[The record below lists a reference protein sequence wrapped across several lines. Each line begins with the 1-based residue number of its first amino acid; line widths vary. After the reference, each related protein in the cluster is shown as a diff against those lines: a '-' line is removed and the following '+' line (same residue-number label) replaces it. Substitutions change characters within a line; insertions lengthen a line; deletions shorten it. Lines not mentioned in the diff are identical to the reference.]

1 MIKDLKHIAI
11 NPYDVLGVSQAASK
25 AEIVTAKVAAMKRK
39 QYSLNVIA
47 DAEKK
52 LLKTP
57 ERIIADYLRP
67 VLPVVKRFKRED
79 LSLLE
84 TPVPTLVFLPD
95 FDKLDA
101 AISKSLREEQ
111 LEKET
116 VSLSR
121 LDLYQSGIES
131 CQQGNH
137 TKGIEL
143 LNEFLRSCLEQN
155 DTEYLKA
162 HIWLVETYKISGNL
176 EEAIALCKKLATGE
190 HPQLKNWAEKALTAL
205 IAPKQAQKSG
215 EQEKIQPKVSF
226 ETALAAFNQKRY
238 VEAVKLLEQFSQSCA
253 NKKSKEYIQ
262 AQINLVKAYH
272 EVGQLKKAITLCQQ
286 LSTTNHPQV
295 QKWAIQTLNS
305 LCAKTPAPVDGGE
318 PNKQSLPTQAL

>member
-1 MIKDLKHIAI
+1 MSNDLKHIAF

-57 ERIIADYLRP
+57 ERIIADYFRP

-162 HIWLVETYKISGNL
+162 HIWLVETYKISGKV
-176 EEAIALCKKLATGE
+176 EEAIALCQKLATGE

-205 IAPKQAQKSG
+205 IAPNKAQKSG
-215 EQEKIQPKVSF
+215 EQEKIQPKISL
-226 ETALAAFNQKRY
+226 ETGREAFNQKRY
-238 VEAVKLLEQFSQSCA
+238 VEAVKLLEQFSQNCA
-253 NKKSKEYIQ
+253 NKKSQEYIQ
-262 AQINLVKAYH
+262 AQIDLVKAYH
-272 EVGQLKKAITLCQQ
+272 ALGQLEKAITLCQQ
-286 LSTTNHPQV
+286 LATINHPQL
-295 QKWAIQTLNS
+295 QKWAVQTLNFLS
-305 LCAKTPAPVDGGE
+305 AKTPAP
-318 PNKQSLPTQAL
+318 